1 MKATVHNTIDVMSSQ
16 HVSNVSKREAV
27 VSLSVESWDVKT
39 MRTVSVRR
47 RTSARRK
54 DSRARRA
61 DARLG
66 GRRQPS
72 EGLRGNTMSAIY
84 RDAISCRTGIF
95 AAADVKL

>member
-39 MRTVSVRR
+39 MRTVSVRC

-54 DSRARRA
+54 TYEH
-61 DARLG
+61 
-66 GRRQPS
+66 
-72 EGLRGNTMSAIY
+72 EGLSHDWEGEGNHRRGY
-84 RDAISCRTGIF
+84 GGIQ
-95 AAADVKL
+95 

>member
-47 RTSARRK
+47 RT
-54 DSRARRA
+54 
-61 DARLG
+61 
-66 GRRQPS
+66 
-72 EGLRGNTMSAIY
+72 
-84 RDAISCRTGIF
+84 
-95 AAADVKL
+95 